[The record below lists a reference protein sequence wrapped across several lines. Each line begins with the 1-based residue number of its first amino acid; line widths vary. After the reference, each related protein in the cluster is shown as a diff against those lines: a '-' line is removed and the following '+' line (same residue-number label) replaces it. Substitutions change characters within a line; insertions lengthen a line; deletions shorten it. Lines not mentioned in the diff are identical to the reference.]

1 MAPDD
6 QTKSPPHVP
15 RLRAV
20 RPARGRLDAV
30 DRRILAELQA
40 DGRLS
45 VNELAARV
53 SVARATA
60 YQRLQRLE
68 DDGVIRRYA
77 AVVDPARVGLGI
89 AALILVNVDQGDWRD
104 ARRRLLEL
112 PGVQYLALTS
122 GTFDFVVLVRVPDV
136 ETLRDVVL
144 RAAARL
150 ARGPLHPD
158 GVRARGPAAARTWC
172 RLAEREGGQAT
183 AQAADR
189 EDSLRHSAG

>member
-1 MAPDD
+1 MTTVEVSSSSA
-6 QTKSPPHVP
+6 
-15 RLRAV
+15 
-20 RPARGRLDAV
+20 RPLDAV

-68 DDGVIRRYA
+68 DDGVIRRYSA
-77 AVVDPARVGLGI
+77 IVDPARVGLGI

-112 PGVQYLALTS
+112 PGAQYLALTS

-144 RAAARL
+144 VRL
-150 ARGPLHPD
+150 HGLPE
-158 GVRARGPAAARTWC
+158 VRSTQTVFV
-172 RLAEREGGQAT
+172 L
-183 AQAADR
+183 
-189 EDSLRHSAG
+189 EDQMLLSVVPPG

>member
-1 MAPDD
+1 MA
-6 QTKSPPHVP
+6 TTEVSSSS
-15 RLRAV
+15 
-20 RPARGRLDAV
+20 ARTLDAV
-30 DRRILAELQA
+30 DRRILVELQA

-68 DDGVIRRYA
+68 DDGVIRHYSA
-77 AVVDPARVGLGI
+77 IVDPARVGLGI

-112 PGVQYLALTS
+112 PGAQYLALTS

-144 RAAARL
+144 VRL
-150 ARGPLHPD
+150 HGLPE
-158 GVRARGPAAARTWC
+158 VRSTQTVFV
-172 RLAEREGGQAT
+172 L
-183 AQAADR
+183 
-189 EDSLRHSAG
+189 EDQMLLSVVPPG

>member
-1 MAPDD
+1 M
-6 QTKSPPHVP
+6 TTTEVSSSSP
-15 RLRAV
+15 
-20 RPARGRLDAV
+20 RPLDAV
-30 DRRILAELQA
+30 DRRILAEVQA

-68 DDGVIRRYA
+68 DDGVIRRYSA
-77 AVVDPARVGLGI
+77 IVDPARVGLGI

-144 RAAARL
+144 VRL
-150 ARGPLHPD
+150 HGLPE
-158 GVRARGPAAARTWC
+158 VRSTQTVFV
-172 RLAEREGGQAT
+172 L
-183 AQAADR
+183 
-189 EDSLRHSAG
+189 EDQMLLDVVPPG

>member
-1 MAPDD
+1 MTAAEV
-6 QTKSPPHVP
+6 SSSRP
-15 RLRAV
+15 R
-20 RPARGRLDAV
+20 PLDAV

-68 DDGVIRRYA
+68 DDGVIRRYSA
-77 AVVDPARVGLGI
+77 IVDPARVGLGI

-144 RAAARL
+144 VRL
-150 ARGPLHPD
+150 HGLPE
-158 GVRARGPAAARTWC
+158 VRSTQTVFV
-172 RLAEREGGQAT
+172 L
-183 AQAADR
+183 
-189 EDSLRHSAG
+189 EDQMLLDVVPPG

>member
-1 MAPDD
+1 MPRDPDN
-6 QTKSPPHVP
+6 SSAARPS
-15 RLRAV
+15 LR
-20 RPARGRLDAV
+20 PLDGV
-30 DRRILAELQA
+30 DRAILAEVQR

-53 SVARATA
+53 NVARATA

-68 DDGVIRRYA
+68 DDGVITRYA
-77 AVVDPARVGLGI
+77 AVVDPRRVGLGI

-112 PGVQYLALTS
+112 PGLQYLALTS

-144 RAAARL
+144 VQLHGLPEVRSTQTVFVL
-150 ARGPLHPD
+150 EDHLPLEVVPAQP
-158 GVRARGPAAARTWC
+158 GREESLRQRAR
-172 RLAEREGGQAT
+172 
-183 AQAADR
+183 
-189 EDSLRHSAG
+189 

>member
-1 MAPDD
+1 MPTDEV
-6 QTKSPPHVP
+6 SSSSP
-15 RLRAV
+15 RL
-20 RPARGRLDAV
+20 LDAV
-30 DRRILAELQA
+30 DCRILAELQA

-68 DDGVIRRYA
+68 DDGVIRRYSA
-77 AVVDPARVGLGI
+77 IVDPARVGLGI

-144 RAAARL
+144 VRL
-150 ARGPLHPD
+150 HGLPE
-158 GVRARGPAAARTWC
+158 VRSTQTVFV
-172 RLAEREGGQAT
+172 L
-183 AQAADR
+183 
-189 EDSLRHSAG
+189 EDQLLLDVVPPG

>member
-1 MAPDD
+1 MASSEVSSS
-6 QTKSPPHVP
+6 SP
-15 RLRAV
+15 
-20 RPARGRLDAV
+20 RPLDAV
-30 DRRILAELQA
+30 DRRILAEVQA

-68 DDGVIRRYA
+68 DDGVIRRYSA
-77 AVVDPARVGLGI
+77 IVDPARVGLGI

-144 RAAARL
+144 VRL
-150 ARGPLHPD
+150 HGLPE
-158 GVRARGPAAARTWC
+158 VRSTQTVFV
-172 RLAEREGGQAT
+172 L
-183 AQAADR
+183 
-189 EDSLRHSAG
+189 EDQLLLDVVPPG

>member
-1 MAPDD
+1 MTPSEVSSSSA
-6 QTKSPPHVP
+6 
-15 RLRAV
+15 
-20 RPARGRLDAV
+20 RPVDGV

-68 DDGVIRRYA
+68 DDGVIRRYSA
-77 AVVDPARVGLGI
+77 IVDPARVGLGI

-144 RAAARL
+144 VRL
-150 ARGPLHPD
+150 HGLPE
-158 GVRARGPAAARTWC
+158 VRSTQTVFVLEDQMLLDVVPPA
-172 RLAEREGGQAT
+172 
-183 AQAADR
+183 
-189 EDSLRHSAG
+189 

>member
-1 MAPDD
+1 MTAAEVSSS
-6 QTKSPPHVP
+6 SP
-15 RLRAV
+15 
-20 RPARGRLDAV
+20 RPLDAV

-68 DDGVIRRYA
+68 DDGVIRRYSA
-77 AVVDPARVGLGI
+77 IVDPARVGLGI

-144 RAAARL
+144 VRL
-150 ARGPLHPD
+150 HGLPE
-158 GVRARGPAAARTWC
+158 VRSTQTVFV
-172 RLAEREGGQAT
+172 L
-183 AQAADR
+183 
-189 EDSLRHSAG
+189 EDQMLFDVVPPG

>member
-1 MAPDD
+1 M
-6 QTKSPPHVP
+6 TEVEVSSSS
-15 RLRAV
+15 LRA
-20 RPARGRLDAV
+20 LDAV
-30 DRRILAELQA
+30 DRRILAEMQE

-68 DDGVIRRYA
+68 DDGVIRRYSA
-77 AVVDPARVGLGI
+77 IVDPARVGLGI

-144 RAAARL
+144 VRL
-150 ARGPLHPD
+150 HGLPE
-158 GVRARGPAAARTWC
+158 VRSTQTVFV
-172 RLAEREGGQAT
+172 L
-183 AQAADR
+183 
-189 EDSLRHSAG
+189 EDQMLLNVVPPG

>member
-1 MAPDD
+1 MTPSEVSSSSA
-6 QTKSPPHVP
+6 
-15 RLRAV
+15 
-20 RPARGRLDAV
+20 RPLDAV

-68 DDGVIRRYA
+68 DDGVIRRYSA
-77 AVVDPARVGLGI
+77 IVDPARVGLGI

-144 RAAARL
+144 VRL
-150 ARGPLHPD
+150 HGLPE
-158 GVRARGPAAARTWC
+158 VRSTQTVFVLEDQMLLDVVPPA
-172 RLAEREGGQAT
+172 
-183 AQAADR
+183 
-189 EDSLRHSAG
+189 

>member
-1 MAPDD
+1 MA
-6 QTKSPPHVP
+6 TTEVSSSS
-15 RLRAV
+15 
-20 RPARGRLDAV
+20 ARTLDAV
-30 DRRILAELQA
+30 DRRILVELQA

-68 DDGVIRRYA
+68 DDGVIRHYSA
-77 AVVDPARVGLGI
+77 IVDPARVGLGI

-122 GTFDFVVLVRVPDV
+122 GTFDFVVLVRVTDV

-144 RAAARL
+144 VRL
-150 ARGPLHPD
+150 HGLPE
-158 GVRARGPAAARTWC
+158 VRSTQTVFV
-172 RLAEREGGQAT
+172 L
-183 AQAADR
+183 
-189 EDSLRHSAG
+189 EDQMLLSVVPPG

>member
-1 MAPDD
+1 M
-6 QTKSPPHVP
+6 TTVEGSSSSP
-15 RLRAV
+15 
-20 RPARGRLDAV
+20 RPLDAV

-45 VNELAARV
+45 VNELATRV

-68 DDGVIRRYA
+68 DDGVIRRYTA
-77 AVVDPARVGLGI
+77 IVDPARVGLGI

-144 RAAARL
+144 VRL
-150 ARGPLHPD
+150 HGLPEVRSTQTVFVLEDQLLLHVVPP
-158 GVRARGPAAARTWC
+158 G
-172 RLAEREGGQAT
+172 
-183 AQAADR
+183 
-189 EDSLRHSAG
+189 

>member
-1 MAPDD
+1 M
-6 QTKSPPHVP
+6 TEVEVSSSSP
-15 RLRAV
+15 RA
-20 RPARGRLDAV
+20 LDAV
-30 DRRILAELQA
+30 DRRILAEMQE

-68 DDGVIRRYA
+68 DDGVIRRYSA
-77 AVVDPARVGLGI
+77 IVDPARVGLGI

-144 RAAARL
+144 VRL
-150 ARGPLHPD
+150 HGLPE
-158 GVRARGPAAARTWC
+158 VRSTQTVFV
-172 RLAEREGGQAT
+172 L
-183 AQAADR
+183 
-189 EDSLRHSAG
+189 EDQMLLNVVPPG

>member
-1 MAPDD
+1 MIEAEVSSS
-6 QTKSPPHVP
+6 SP
-15 RLRAV
+15 RA
-20 RPARGRLDAV
+20 LDAV
-30 DRRILAELQA
+30 DRRILAEMQE

-68 DDGVIRRYA
+68 DDGVIRRYSA
-77 AVVDPARVGLGI
+77 IVDPARVGLGI

-144 RAAARL
+144 VRL
-150 ARGPLHPD
+150 HGLPE
-158 GVRARGPAAARTWC
+158 VRSTQTVFV
-172 RLAEREGGQAT
+172 L
-183 AQAADR
+183 
-189 EDSLRHSAG
+189 EDQMLLNVVPPG

>member
-1 MAPDD
+1 MS
-6 QTKSPPHVP
+6 TSEVSSSSP
-15 RLRAV
+15 
-20 RPARGRLDAV
+20 RPLDAV

-68 DDGVIRRYA
+68 DDGVIRRYSA
-77 AVVDPARVGLGI
+77 IVDPARVGLGI

-144 RAAARL
+144 VRL
-150 ARGPLHPD
+150 HGLPE
-158 GVRARGPAAARTWC
+158 VRSTQTVFV
-172 RLAEREGGQAT
+172 L
-183 AQAADR
+183 
-189 EDSLRHSAG
+189 EDQMLLVVVPPG

>member
-1 MAPDD
+1 M
-6 QTKSPPHVP
+6 TTTEVSSSSP
-15 RLRAV
+15 
-20 RPARGRLDAV
+20 RPLDAV
-30 DRRILAELQA
+30 DRRILAEVQA

-68 DDGVIRRYA
+68 DDGVIRRYSA
-77 AVVDPARVGLGI
+77 IVDPARVGLGI

-144 RAAARL
+144 VRL
-150 ARGPLHPD
+150 HGLPE
-158 GVRARGPAAARTWC
+158 VRSTQTVFV
-172 RLAEREGGQAT
+172 L
-183 AQAADR
+183 
-189 EDSLRHSAG
+189 EDQMLFDVVPPG

>member
-1 MAPDD
+1 MTAPDVSSA
-6 QTKSPPHVP
+6 SP
-15 RLRAV
+15 
-20 RPARGRLDAV
+20 RPLDAV
-30 DRRILAELQA
+30 DRRILAEMQE

-68 DDGVIRRYA
+68 DDGVIRRYSA
-77 AVVDPARVGLGI
+77 IVDPARVGLGI

-144 RAAARL
+144 VRL
-150 ARGPLHPD
+150 HGLPE
-158 GVRARGPAAARTWC
+158 VRSTQTVFV
-172 RLAEREGGQAT
+172 L
-183 AQAADR
+183 
-189 EDSLRHSAG
+189 EDQMLLSVVPPG

>member
-1 MAPDD
+1 MTTPDD
-6 QTKSPPHVP
+6 SSSATAPP
-15 RLRAV
+15 RA
-20 RPARGRLDAV
+20 LDAV
-30 DRRILAELQA
+30 DHRILAELQA

-45 VNELAARV
+45 VNELAGRV

-68 DDGVIRRYA
+68 EDGVIRRYA

-89 AALILVNVDQGDWRD
+89 AALILVNVAQGDWRD

-122 GTFDFVVLVRVPDV
+122 GTFDFVALVRVPDV

-144 RAAARL
+144 VK
-150 ARGPLHPD
+150 LHGLPEVRSTQTVFVLEDHLLLSVIPPD
-158 GVRARGPAAARTWC
+158 
-172 RLAEREGGQAT
+172 
-183 AQAADR
+183 
-189 EDSLRHSAG
+189 

>member
-1 MAPDD
+1 MPTDEV
-6 QTKSPPHVP
+6 SSSSP
-15 RLRAV
+15 RL
-20 RPARGRLDAV
+20 LDAV

-68 DDGVIRRYA
+68 DDGVIRRYSA
-77 AVVDPARVGLGI
+77 IVDPARVGLGI

-144 RAAARL
+144 VRL
-150 ARGPLHPD
+150 HGLPE
-158 GVRARGPAAARTWC
+158 VRSTQTVFV
-172 RLAEREGGQAT
+172 L
-183 AQAADR
+183 
-189 EDSLRHSAG
+189 EDQLLLDVVPPG

>member
-1 MAPDD
+1 MSEVEVSSS
-6 QTKSPPHVP
+6 SP
-15 RLRAV
+15 RA
-20 RPARGRLDAV
+20 LDAV
-30 DRRILAELQA
+30 DRRILAEMQE

-68 DDGVIRRYA
+68 DDGVIRRYSA
-77 AVVDPARVGLGI
+77 IVDPARVGLGI

-144 RAAARL
+144 VRL
-150 ARGPLHPD
+150 HGLPE
-158 GVRARGPAAARTWC
+158 VRSTQTVFV
-172 RLAEREGGQAT
+172 L
-183 AQAADR
+183 
-189 EDSLRHSAG
+189 EDQMLLNVVPPG